1 MGIRALAPSTSVD
14 DALDL
19 IPRDQ
24 NTVASGIQ
32 TPGERARHGLASVPR
47 LAGRHEMP
55 AGDEADNARFGLP
68 SASVECSTLLRDVR
82 ILIVDDSTLNRE
94 TLVAIFTANGAATP
108 SIAWDLT
115 SLISAFG
122 HDTPGII
129 LLNIATR
136 DSAALLRVM
145 AEISPNSRVIALGV
159 AADDESSIVM
169 CAEAGVAGY
178 HLRTES
184 LDDLLALIP
193 RVAAGETFL
202 SAKISAML
210 LKRLSALAA
219 PRPVARE
226 LVLTER
232 EDQILR
238 VCLIGI
244 SRPGCASRFR
254 P

>member
-1 MGIRALAPSTSVD
+1 M
-14 DALDL
+14 
-19 IPRDQ
+19 
-24 NTVASGIQ
+24 
-32 TPGERARHGLASVPR
+32 
-47 LAGRHEMP
+47 
-55 AGDEADNARFGLP
+55 
-68 SASVECSTLLRDVR
+68 
-82 ILIVDDSTLNRE
+82 
-94 TLVAIFTANGAATP
+94 
-108 SIAWDLT
+108 T

-232 EDQILR
+232 EDQNPQGLSNRDIATRLCIAIPTVKYHVHSVLTKLGVNTRADAAALFRSVKDAETKGTRPRTNPKLAPMVYLPPLR
-238 VCLIGI
+238 SIG
-244 SRPGCASRFR
+244 
-254 P
+254 